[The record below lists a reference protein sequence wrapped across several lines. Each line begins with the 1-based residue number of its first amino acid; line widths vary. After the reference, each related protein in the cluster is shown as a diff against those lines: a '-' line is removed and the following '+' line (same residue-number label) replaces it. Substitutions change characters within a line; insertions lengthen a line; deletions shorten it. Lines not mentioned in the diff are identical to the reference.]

1 MASEGQGRLSKP
13 VMLSSPRTGEVRGF
27 ICCEWWCSGYWLS
40 NGSLNQ
46 CAGQVNAQ
54 SSLIGFMSSLAKPS
68 VLPRSRLVKIAWPI
82 VVRFAKG
89 MRHID
94 ASQLPEPPKA
104 KLINVTTDVLV
115 VGGGLSGL
123 ITAMELSRLG
133 LKVTIVEGNGEL
145 GGRNVELEGQN
156 GPKVSGY
163 VNEVKSKLTDG
174 VLTGVV
180 FDGFLED
187 AAIGHSLDGT
197 GLFRFNYKV
206 LVLATGSREVPLV
219 FPGNYKVP
227 MYAGLTY
234 LKLVKAGVVKGE
246 PVLYGTDEWGLA
258 VARELVKLGLNPLV
272 IDHAIQPRTGKLS
285 DLKDLRTLMGVYLSG
300 VEVEGTR
307 FRLRY
312 QAPEGPKKFTT
323 GEVTGD
329 ALVSTIRVPAIELL
343 AQLGAELV
351 YDVVLSGVVP
361 RHKWDGEV
369 IGLKNVYVVG
379 EVTGIIPLS
388 TIPLQAKATA
398 YSIAAAYGLVK
409 PEETDRAIAEFK
421 NALVTSNPAIL
432 DAFNRLEKGLH
443 EVGYFQEPNVPEV
456 PQWASDWYFLDKAD
470 DQLIC
475 FCEDVSL
482 GDLLRVT
489 KEFLGL
495 KEIKIN
501 VLHDEVPKH
510 RELKMPKMEYIK
522 RATGL
527 GTGACQGKLCMITA
541 NLMLARLMRR
551 KPYEFGLFKQR
562 PPLNPIPLGTL
573 GDAE

>member
-1 MASEGQGRLSKP
+1 
-13 VMLSSPRTGEVRGF
+13 MLSSPRTGEVRGF

-46 CAGQVNAQ
+46 CMGQVNAQ
-54 SSLIGFMSSLAKPS
+54 PHLMSFMSGLARPS
-68 VLPRSRLVKIAWPI
+68 ILPRSRLVKVAWPI
-82 VVRFAKG
+82 VVRLAKG

-94 ASQLPEPPKA
+94 ASQLPDPPKA
-104 KLINVTTDVLV
+104 KLINITTDVLV
-115 VGGGLSGL
+115 IGGGLSGL
-123 ITAMELSRLG
+123 VTAMELSRLG
-133 LKVTIVEGNGEL
+133 LKVTIVEGNSEL
-145 GGRNVELEGQN
+145 GGRIAELEGQ
-156 GPKVSGY
+156 GGLKVLDY
-163 VNEVKSKLTDG
+163 VNGVKAKLTDG

-187 AAIGHSLDGT
+187 AAIGHSLDGAN
-197 GLFRFNYKV
+197 LFEFNYRV
-206 LVLATGSREVPLV
+206 LVLATGAREVPLV

-227 MYAGLTY
+227 MYTGLTY
-234 LKLVKAGVVKGE
+234 LKLAKAGVIKGE
-246 PVLYGTDEWGLA
+246 PILYGTDEWGLG
-258 VARELVKLGLNPLV
+258 VARELIKLGLNPL
-272 IDHAIQPRTGKLS
+272 IMDHAIQPRTGRLS
-285 DLKDLRTLMGVYLSG
+285 DLKDLRTVMGAYISD

-312 QAPEGPKKFTT
+312 QVPEGPKKFTT

-329 ALVSTIRVPAIELL
+329 ALISTIRVPAVELL

-351 YDVVLSGVVP
+351 YDVALGGIVP
-361 RHKWDGEV
+361 RHKWSGEV
-369 IGLKNVYVVG
+369 IGLRNIYVVG
-379 EVTGIIPLS
+379 EVAGIIPLS

-398 YSIAAAYGLVK
+398 YSIAAAYGLIK
-409 PEETDRAIAEFK
+409 PEEADKAIAEFK
-421 NALVTSNPAIL
+421 NALVTSNPTIV

-443 EVGYFQEPNVPEV
+443 DVGYFQEPNVPEV

-489 KEFLGL
+489 REFLGL
-495 KEIKIN
+495 KEIKLN
-501 VLHDEVPKH
+501 VLHDEVPKR

-527 GTGACQGKLCMITA
+527 GTGACQGKLCMVTA
-541 NLMLARLMRR
+541 NLILARLMRR

-562 PPLNPIPLGTL
+562 PPLNPIPMGTL